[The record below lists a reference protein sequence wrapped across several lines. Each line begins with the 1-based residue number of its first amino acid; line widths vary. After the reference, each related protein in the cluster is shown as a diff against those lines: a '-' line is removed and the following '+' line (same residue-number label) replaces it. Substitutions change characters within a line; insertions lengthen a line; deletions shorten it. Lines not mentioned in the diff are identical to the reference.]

1 MKKAIA
7 IIFTGLMVFNLAA
20 CGSNQTSSSTA
31 STTAANAESGK
42 TEASSGGAATDGEI
56 VIGCLQDITGATSS
70 LGQMV
75 QAGAQWAVDEIN
87 ETGGING
94 KKLVMNTYDTKADV
108 TEAIN
113 AYTKAV
119 TSDKVSLIV
128 GPPVANIALAIKET
142 SEQYEVPV
150 MGLALDPSA
159 QLKADG
165 TPYKNMFC
173 FQPNSI
179 QQGTIMA
186 KYAMKNGFKTFGVI
200 YNESNAYSL
209 SLKDPFI
216 AAVAEGGGTVDE
228 KQQVA
233 YNANDTDFKTLL
245 SPIVSAGVDAIY
257 APNYTKDLV
266 NIVTAARALGY
277 EGAIICGLDACPP
290 FNTMLGGS
298 SDGVY
303 CINNV
308 DDTEP
313 ELQKMIADVKE
324 KTGVEATNKF
334 FLGYDIV
341 KIAAKALEETGTEDP
356 SALRTAIENVKDFDG
371 LTGKITIDPETHMTT
386 GLEMVMFTYE
396 GTTPKMLERFG
407 ADN

>member
-1 MKKAIA
+1 MKKALA

-20 CGSNQTSSSTA
+20 CGSGQTTSTTA
-31 STTAANAESGK
+31 STTAAKAESGK
-42 TEASSGGAATDGEI
+42 TEASSGGTATDGEI

-87 ETGGING
+87 ENGGVNG

-142 SEQYEVPV
+142 SEQYDVPV

-186 KYAMKNGFKTFGVI
+186 RYAMKNGFKTFGVI

-216 AAVAEGGGTVDE
+216 AAVGEGGGTVDE
-228 KQQVA
+228 KQQIA

-303 CINNV
+303 FINNV

-313 ELQKMIADVKE
+313 ELQEMIAAVKE

-341 KIAAKALEETGTEDP
+341 KIAAKTLEETGTDDP
-356 SALRTAIENVKDFDG
+356 SALRTAIENVTDFEG
-371 LTGKITIDPETHMTT
+371 LTGKITIDPETHMPT

>member
-1 MKKAIA
+1 MKKAMA
-7 IIFTGLMVFNLAA
+7 IIFAGLMTLNLAA
-20 CGSNQTSSSTA
+20 CGSSQVP
-31 STTAANAESGK
+31 STTAANAASTG
-42 TEASSGGAATDGEI
+42 TETNAGGTATDGEI
-56 VIGCLQDITGATSS
+56 LIGCLQDITGATSS

-75 QAGAQWAVDEIN
+75 EAGAQWAVDEIN
-87 ETGGING
+87 ENGGVNG
-94 KKLVMNTYDTKADV
+94 KKLVMKTYDTKADV

-142 SEQYEVPV
+142 SEQYEVPI
-150 MGLALDPSA
+150 MGLAMDPSA

-173 FQPNSI
+173 FQPNAI
-179 QQGTIMA
+179 QQGAIMA
-186 KYAMKNGFKTFGVI
+186 KYAMKNGFETFGVI

-216 AAVAEGGGTVDE
+216 TTITENGGTVDE

-245 SPIVSAGVDAIY
+245 SPIVNANVDAIY

-313 ELQKMIADVKE
+313 ELQKMIAAVKE

-341 KIAAKALEETGTEDP
+341 KVAVKCLEETGTDD
-356 SALRTAIENVKDFDG
+356 SAALRTAIENVKDFNG
-371 LTGKITIDPETHMTT
+371 LTGNISIDPKTHMTT
-386 GLEMVMFTYE
+386 GLDMVMFTYE
-396 GTTPKMLERFG
+396 GTTPKMLERFS